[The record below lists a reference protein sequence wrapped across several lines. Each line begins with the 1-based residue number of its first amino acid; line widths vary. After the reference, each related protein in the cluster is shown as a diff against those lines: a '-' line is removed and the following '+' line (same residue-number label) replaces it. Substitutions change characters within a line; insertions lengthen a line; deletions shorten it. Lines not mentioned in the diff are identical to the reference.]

1 VASLTYHNY
10 YLLAKTRNYFK
21 SIWIEECPMKR
32 YKNFKA
38 QYAGNEEFSNLEKW
52 ISDSLENFLLLD
64 EYVDDQIFS
73 FMRSIFRK

>member
-1 VASLTYHNY
+1 
-10 YLLAKTRNYFK
+10 
-21 SIWIEECPMKR
+21 MKR